1 MGSGQLNTGWSTQS
15 DLSPGAWFVDEPSKP
30 QIGRS
35 FVPSS
40 RIFVFER
47 SLAVGAVPST
57 QMYSALY
64 AIGGSFPPQRGV
76 SEWDAGSRSQRA
88 VTRRFP
94 ECERYVNAT
103 ASRVSTRGRA
113 CHHGR
118 TMERQR
124 DYVLRTVEERGVRLI
139 RLWFTDV
146 LGQLK
151 SFAISPAELEGA
163 FDEGMRF
170 DGSAIDGFSRVQ
182 ESDVLARPDPN
193 SFELLPWADSYGTSA
208 RMFCDITNID
218 GTPFEGDPR
227 QVLRR
232 NLDKARERGFSFY
245 AAPEMEFFYFAD
257 SDPGGPPQPLDQA
270 SYFDLTTADVASDL
284 RQRTIH
290 TLEAM
295 GIPVEYSHHEDA
307 PSQHEIDLRYTDAL
321 TMADNV
327 MTFRL
332 VVREVAFEAGVH
344 ATFMPKPLASVQG
357 SGMHTHFSL
366 FEGDTNAFYDA
377 GDERNLSKVARGF
390 IAGVL
395 THAREIAAVTNQW
408 VNSYKRLVVG
418 FEAPVY
424 VSWARNNRSVVVNV
438 PPIKSGKAESARIEF
453 RAPDPSCNPYLAF
466 SVILAAGLKGVEEG
480 YDLPPETLANL
491 YQLTDEER
499 MAEGISILPGSLAE
513 ALDEMERSEL
523 VADALG
529 EHVFEWFIRNKRAEW
544 QEYKT
549 QVSQFELDRYLP
561 RL

>member
-1 MGSGQLNTGWSTQS
+1 
-15 DLSPGAWFVDEPSKP
+15 
-30 QIGRS
+30 
-35 FVPSS
+35 
-40 RIFVFER
+40 
-47 SLAVGAVPST
+47 
-57 QMYSALY
+57 
-64 AIGGSFPPQRGV
+64 
-76 SEWDAGSRSQRA
+76 
-88 VTRRFP
+88 
-94 ECERYVNAT
+94 
-103 ASRVSTRGRA
+103 
-113 CHHGR
+113 
-118 TMERQR
+118 MERQR

-163 FDEGMRF
+163 FDEGMGF

-218 GTPFEGDPR
+218 HTPFEGDPR

-232 NLDKARERGFSFY
+232 NLDRAREKGFSFY
-245 AAPEMEFFYFAD
+245 AAPELEFFYFAD
-257 SDPGGPPQPLDQA
+257 ADSSGPPKPLDHA

-321 TMADNV
+321 AMADNV

-332 VVREVAFEAGVH
+332 VVREVALEAGVH
-344 ATFMPKPLASVQG
+344 ATFMPKPVADVQG

-366 FEGDTNAFYDA
+366 FEGDTNSFYDP

-395 THAREIAAVTNQW
+395 HHAREITAVTNQW

-418 FEAPVY
+418 YEAPIY
-424 VSWARNNRSVVVNV
+424 TAWARNNRSVIVNV
-438 PPIKSGKAESARIEF
+438 PPIKQGKAESARLEF
-453 RAPDPSCNPYLAF
+453 RAPDPACNPYLAF
-466 SVILAAGLKGVEEG
+466 SVILAAGLRGIEKG
-480 YDLPPETLANL
+480 YPLADETITNL
-491 YQLTDEER
+491 YQLTDAER
-499 MAEGISILPGSLAE
+499 IAEGIDTLPQSLSD

-523 VADALG
+523 VAEALG
-529 EHVFEWFIRNKRAEW
+529 EHVFEWFIRNKRNEW
-544 QEYKT
+544 MDYKT
-549 QVSQFELDRYLP
+549 NVTQFELDRYLS